1 MTDLD
6 HHKLRCMTVAMRLSG
21 FAEGLIDR
29 EKNAPL
35 ICMLEEAAQLLLHE
49 WNEYA
54 EDNEQPCFN
63 IKGEEI

>member
-6 HHKLRCMTVAMRLSG
+6 THKLRCMTVAMRLSG

-35 ICMLEEAAQLLLHE
+35 IGMLEEAAQLLLYE
-49 WNEYA
+49 WNDYA
-54 EDNEQPCFN
+54 EDNDQPRFKL
-63 IKGEEI
+63 KGEEI